1 MVNQHFPPGT
11 GVVAYLRDS
20 GGKRQDLSVP
30 QQEERVRA
38 WCSECGYILTRVFK
52 DVARSAKSVVGRE
65 EFHALIHYFDQD
77 GVTERGVVLWD
88 LSRWA
93 RELKSG
99 LKYFLDLS
107 VKNVDIIPIA
117 EEIPSGPYGLFVIV
131 AKFMSAEDENRRRA
145 VNVKRGLVNLARNYK
160 CYPLPFVPTGY
171 KREIVEIG
179 TRRDGVPHMAS
190 RLVIDPITAPLVL
203 KAFEMA
209 AGGASLS
216 EIMHATKLYGDVSGV
231 NRMLEKPIY
240 LGTFNYCGVT
250 IPDFC
255 QPIIDEELFNKVQQV
270 RARMSA
276 WRGRNAGQPE
286 PAPYDQIRR
295 RESPYML
302 AGLIYCANCG
312 HPMHCQR
319 YHAWHYYI
327 CSRLPSR
334 RISGTCNALG
344 VRSDLVE
351 NDVLK
356 RLREILSSPDVLK
369 DTFLA
374 QKQGPDPF
382 EEFQEQIDRQKLEIK
397 DLQGQ
402 IIRITDALAKRPSSD
417 ALLAKLDQLEAML
430 RDSRQ
435 KLAEIEANRPAKPIG
450 LDDLENMRQTLLTR
464 LDESDERTRQLLLR
478 ALRTKVIVRRKTGI
492 RNTTLYVGKVE
503 FDLGVQV
510 EFPVGLEDEQL

>member
-1 MVNQHFPPGT
+1 MVDQHFPPGT

-20 GGKRQDLSVP
+20 GGKRQELSVP
-30 QQEERVRA
+30 QQEEHVRA
-38 WCSECGYILTRVFK
+38 WCAQRGYVLTRVFK

-107 VKNVDIIPIA
+107 IKNVDIIPIA

-145 VNVKRGLVNLARNYK
+145 VNVKRGLLDLARNYK
-160 CYPLPFVPTGY
+160 CYPGSQVPAGY
-171 KREIVEIG
+171 KRETIEIG

-190 RLVIDPITAPLVL
+190 RLVIDPITAPLVQQ
-203 KAFEMA
+203 AFEMA

-216 EIMHATKLYGDVSGV
+216 EILHATQLYKDVSGIG
-231 NRMLEKPIY
+231 RMLEKPIY
-240 LGTFNYCGVT
+240 TGVLNYGGTS
-250 IPDFC
+250 ISDFC
-255 QPIIDEELFNKVQQV
+255 PALIENELYEKVQQV

-276 WRGRNAGQPE
+276 WRGRHAGQPE
-286 PAPYDQIRR
+286 PAPYDQVRR
-295 RESPYML
+295 RESPYLL
-302 AGLIYCANCG
+302 AGLIYCANCN

-319 YHAWHYYI
+319 YHDWHYYI

-334 RISGTCNALG
+334 RIGGTCSAEG

-351 NDVLK
+351 NEVLEQ
-356 RLREILSSPDVLK
+356 LRKILSSPDVLR
-369 DTFLA
+369 DTYLA

-382 EEFQEQIDRQKLEIK
+382 EEYQDKIDQKKLEIG
-397 DLQGQ
+397 DLQEQ
-402 IIRITDALAKRPSSD
+402 VSRITDALAKRPSSD
-417 ALLAKLDQLEAML
+417 ALLAKLDQLEEAL
-430 RDSRQ
+430 RNSRQ
-435 KLAEIEANRPAKPIG
+435 KLAEIDANRPAKTMA
-450 LDDLENMRQTLLTR
+450 LTDLEQMRLNLLDR
-464 LDESDERTRQLLLR
+464 LEKSDERTRQLLLR
-478 ALRTKVIVRRKTGI
+478 ALRTRVTVRRKPGI
-492 RNTTLYVGKVE
+492 RNAAMYMGRVE

-510 EFPVGLEDEQL
+510 GFPIGLKDEQL